1 MAETWDDGR
10 TMTQELHPGG
20 VTLAPE
26 TIIERGDLWTVAL
39 NRNQNLLGKVMLV
52 LNRPL
57 EQVILLREDEW
68 ADLHRQM
75 RRFTLALTAAFQPD
89 HFNYAFLQNQDRQV
103 HLHVIPR
110 YAASRTIAGET
121 FADPDYPDHYHVPA
135 TPRMLSK
142 EQLVTLAETIRRAL
156 PA

>member
-1 MAETWDDGR
+1 
-10 TMTQELHPGG
+10 MTQELHLGSI
-20 VTLAPE
+20 TLAPE
-26 TIIERGDLWTVAL
+26 TIIECGSLWTIAL

-68 ADLHRQM
+68 ADLHQQM
-75 RRFTLALTAAFQPD
+75 RRVTLALTAAFQPD

-110 YAASRTIAGET
+110 YAASHSFVGET
-121 FADPDYPDHYHVPA
+121 FADPDYPDHYRVPA
-135 TPRMLSK
+135 APRILSR
-142 EQLVTLAETIRRAL
+142 EQLVALAETIRRAL
-156 PA
+156 PV

>member
-1 MAETWDDGR
+1 
-10 TMTQELHPGG
+10 
-20 VTLAPE
+20 
-26 TIIERGDLWTVAL
+26 
-39 NRNQNLLGKVMLV
+39 MLV

-75 RRFTLALTAAFQPD
+75 RRVTLALTALFQPD

-110 YAASRTIAGET
+110 YAASRSFDGEP
-121 FADPDYPDHYHVPA
+121 FDDPDYPDNYHVPA
-135 TPRMLSK
+135 ESHTLSD
-142 EQLVTLAETIRRAL
+142 EQLVLLSITIRRAL
-156 PA
+156 SA